1 MAIGTVRRNLH
12 IWGLCIHICRWH
24 VCRYTCAWM
33 YVHREARDQDRKNIV
48 CLPQSLFTLFLRQG
62 LSLNWKFMNL
72 SRLVEQPTPGV
83 LLSPLLLYRELQVQ
97 EILCSF
103 LCVCWESEL
112 STSCLHNSPLLKS
125 LPQSQ
130 WFAILRYYIKN
141 HVSRV
146 VSDSIASTIL
156 LLSL

>member
-1 MAIGTVRRNLH
+1 MAIGTERRNLH
-12 IWGLCIHICRWH
+12 IWGLCVHICRWH

-33 YVHREARDQDRKNIV
+33 YVHREARDQDRTLCVFLNHFSLYFWDRVFHWTGSLWI
-48 CLPQSLFTLFLRQG
+48 CLDWLSSQLQG
-62 LSLNWKFMNL
+62 S
-72 SRLVEQPTPGV
+72 S
-83 LLSPLLLYRELQVQ
+83 LSPLLLYRELQVQ

-103 LCVCWESEL
+103 LCGCWESEL

-130 WFAILRYYIKN
+130 WFAILRYYTKN
-141 HVSRV
+141 HISRV